1 MGARAPLVSVREYR
15 LRPYQVTF
23 REFGDRTTSRG
34 CARRQSTYTERVD
47 RRGSRPGARG
57 QHMGGG
63 GWSRADPMAHKRT
76 RARFFRSGRRRR
88 AHPPPPHVRGAPRS
102 TSTSAGRLTLTPSQH
117 RRALRRGRACTRA
130 RPRSSTRPCTGS
142 PAPTTGYH
150 DDHSRGRPPSVHHS
164 VAHLRGGA
172 AGLILSSA
180 QTTSQNAAT
189 RSEITAGLD
198 PNCVNVS
205 LRVYSRYPCRST
217 LISRGAR
224 LRSRSY

>member
-102 TSTSAGRLTLTPSQH
+102 TRTSTRRLTLTHLNTVQH
-117 RRALRRGRACTRA
+117 RGEGARARERVRGRRLVQLLVRLHLQPGITTTIAGVGHHPCTTALRICEGAPPA
-130 RPRSSTRPCTGS
+130 SS
-142 PAPTTGYH
+142 
-150 DDHSRGRPPSVHHS
+150 
-164 VAHLRGGA
+164 
-172 AGLILSSA
+172 
-180 QTTSQNAAT
+180 
-189 RSEITAGLD
+189 
-198 PNCVNVS
+198 
-205 LRVYSRYPCRST
+205 
-217 LISRGAR
+217 
-224 LRSRSY
+224 

>member
-88 AHPPPPHVRGAPRS
+88 AHPPPPHVRGAPQS
-102 TSTSAGRLTLTPSQH
+102 TSTSTGRLTLTPSQH
-117 RRALRRGRACTRA
+117 RRALRRGRACPWA
-130 RPRSSTRPCTGS
+130 RLRSSTRPLTGS
-142 PAPTTGYH
+142 PAGGTGSV
-150 DDHSRGRPPSVHHS
+150 DDMYRP
-164 VAHLRGGA
+164 R
-172 AGLILSSA
+172 
-180 QTTSQNAAT
+180 
-189 RSEITAGLD
+189 R
-198 PNCVNVS
+198 
-205 LRVYSRYPCRST
+205 
-217 LISRGAR
+217 RGAR
-224 LRSRSY
+224 AALRTGGRAQAASHDRLAHQQQNALHTQGGLGSELRLRLQFLPGCTQRARH